1 MTHVKSYSR
10 TPITVKKTK
19 EIDHMLRYLE
29 DKLLLNPTAVMRY
42 CLARVYEEE
51 RKKDKG
57 GKEYGR
63 KKKKKKKPKYL
74 ERT

>member
-1 MTHVKSYSR
+1 MTNKSNYSR
-10 TPITVKKTK
+10 TPITVKKTQ
-19 EIDHMLRYLE
+19 EMDHMLKYLE
-29 DKLLLNPTAVMRY
+29 DKFLLNPTAVMRY

-63 KKKKKKKPKYL
+63 KS
-74 ERT
+74 

>member
-1 MTHVKSYSR
+1 MTNPSNYSK

-19 EIDHMLRYLE
+19 EMDHMLRYLE

-51 RKKDKG
+51 RKKDVSDVNEDK
-57 GKEYGR
+57 
-63 KKKKKKKPKYL
+63 
-74 ERT
+74 